1 MLLAYDKLDTSKM
14 CSKDCQ
20 LQARRNYKDY
30 LAQNQET
37 NFEYGKIPGLSVA
50 IPALINH
57 LKSLIFFER
66 ALSPYNRVVSAAWR
80 LFIRRQ

>member
-1 MLLAYDKLDTSKM
+1 MLLAYDKLDTGNM

-37 NFEYGKIPGLSVA
+37 NFEYWKIPLPPVA
-50 IPALINH
+50 VLALVNIQKRP
-57 LKSLIFFER
+57 KS
-66 ALSPYNRVVSAAWR
+66 P
-80 LFIRRQ
+80 